1 MSANMTDEKALR
13 HLASELSTLSKD
25 FNHLRNKALEE
36 RHAERASEAGSFE
49 VESETLDEAIN
60 QLEVIETERKAGPL
74 SAESEKKVAVLRQLV
89 TDLKGKLPVDE
100 D

>member
-13 HLASELSTLSKD
+13 HLAAELSTLSKN

-36 RHAERASEAGSFE
+36 HHSEHHAEAGSFE

-60 QLEVIETERKAGPL
+60 QLEDIETERKAGPL
-74 SAESEKKVAVLRQLV
+74 SPASEKKVALLHKLV
-89 TDLKGKLPVDE
+89 TDMKGKMPVDE
-100 D
+100 K

>member
-1 MSANMTDEKALR
+1 MTDEKALR

-36 RHAERASEAGSFE
+36 HHAERTPQAGAFE

-60 QLEVIETERKAGPL
+60 QLEQIENERKAGPL
-74 SAESEKKVAVLRQLV
+74 SAESEKKVTLLHKLV
-89 TDLKGKLPVDE
+89 TDMKGKLPVDRK
-100 D
+100 